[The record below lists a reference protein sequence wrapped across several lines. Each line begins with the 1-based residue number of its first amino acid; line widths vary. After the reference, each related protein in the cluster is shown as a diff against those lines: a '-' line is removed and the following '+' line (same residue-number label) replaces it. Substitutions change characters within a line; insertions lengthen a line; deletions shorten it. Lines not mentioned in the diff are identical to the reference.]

1 MSFNA
6 VRVRVGGKNSTKVV
20 ASNGCTASVTSIN
33 SLTDVDASG
42 KAILTLLRYNSNTTK
57 WEAVDPDQ
65 ILIDAAADGSIPASF
80 INILDTDLSRT
91 DNIDL
96 DGNPTDGKTKY
107 KARTH

>member
-20 ASNGCTASVTSIN
+20 ASNLSALASVTSIN

-42 KAILTLLRYNSNTTK
+42 KANTYLLRYNSNTTK

-65 ILIDAAADGSIPASF
+65 VLIDAAADGSIPASF

-96 DGNPTDGKTKY
+96 DGGSY
-107 KARTH
+107 